1 MSSCVGAAQ
10 TVSAYPVLAGRR
22 ARCTRLGRRSLGAT
36 TAPKGEDHV
45 KVQASL
51 GCKRNVLRPL
61 VQLGLLGTIQCAIL
75 RLRRGCARQR
85 GFQALLHPRLARSLE
100 GRRGSIAPVLPKIH
114 GVGLH
119 VHRARATMPR
129 GLLT

>member
-1 MSSCVGAAQ
+1 MGE
-10 TVSAYPVLAGRR
+10 SAMKFKVKREERR
-22 ARCTRLGRRSLGAT
+22 RRNLSENNAFGYFGHT
-36 TAPKGEDHV
+36 
-45 KVQASL
+45 
-51 GCKRNVLRPL
+51 
-61 VQLGLLGTIQCAIL
+61 
-75 RLRRGCARQR
+75 GCARQR